1 LGLLS
6 ESAKAWHRLKPK
18 GKWNEPRRVRQ
29 DYFPHSKGKPT
40 MATRTIL
47 CGILGVALLGALSGH
62 AADKPDP
69 DALRDT
75 IIFRAV
81 DTRDGRMIQLQAN
94 KATFLVPYIIVPPGG
109 KWPQGMQGEIRV
121 LGDTLRWS
129 HGKEVTRGKMI
140 ATSSSAPGSYIDW
153 VD

>member
-1 LGLLS
+1 
-6 ESAKAWHRLKPK
+6 
-18 GKWNEPRRVRQ
+18 
-29 DYFPHSKGKPT
+29 

-47 CGILGVALLGALSGH
+47 CGILCVALLGALSGR

-69 DALRDT
+69 DPMRDAIT
-75 IIFRAV
+75 FRAV

-109 KWPQGMQGEIRV
+109 KWPQCMQGEIRV
-121 LGDTLRWS
+121 LGDTVRWS
-129 HGKEVTRGKMI
+129 HGKEVTRGKFI